1 MADLVVVADVS
12 VEEPDDIVEDDV
24 SLLLVLL
31 DVLGVDEYEP
41 LVVPLAPIV
50 DVLLLLVLAVGLDVE
65 VELDVLGV
73 VLEFDVLAFAPPWPP
88 AEAPVP
94 AEAPAPA
101 DAPALPP
108 PAAPPAPD
116 WATAT
121 PPIARAA
128 VATSVVRIFL
138 DMSWTP

>member
-1 MADLVVVADVS
+1 VS
-12 VEEPDDIVEDDV
+12 LEEPDDIVEDDV
-24 SLLLVLL
+24 SLLLALL
-31 DVLGVDEYEP
+31 DVLGVDEDKP

-50 DVLLLLVLAVGLDVE
+50 DVLLLLVLALGLVVE
-65 VELDVLGV
+65 VELEVLGV

-88 AEAPVP
+88 ADAPVP
-94 AEAPAPA
+94 AEAPV
-101 DAPALPP
+101 
-108 PAAPPAPD
+108 PAAAPEPLD